1 MILASSR
8 ASQEFSAFVVGLV
21 TGRPLPLQCTFF
33 ALRQDGRELA
43 EKAAGYDVVY
53 ADGIRTLLWLRRL
66 RRSSPQVRIVVDL
79 DDLMSRRCEQLI
91 ARRLPFA
98 LGYVE
103 RFFPRPLA
111 RVLSSRHL
119 ARPLLSYERWALRR
133 AEHEV
138 MELADVIVLLNECE
152 AALLDEAGKSLRRR
166 VRAAVRTIPPCV
178 EIPAPVSSKCETAW
192 RAVFVGSDTILQNSL
207 TIEYLVDLWQR
218 WDIRTPLFIY
228 GRQKRQRTSG
238 SNVRYAGYVDEIAE
252 AYAAGSILVCPAF
265 LRGGIK
271 TKALEG
277 FAYGVPVIGNT
288 ATFEGMRIAGYPLCI
303 DDEAALAALLQNP
316 SDRLSE
322 FLRARA
328 LAFDYLARE
337 HTAERFDARW
347 RAVVASQSPD
357 GAERPRV
364 AELIG

>member
-1 MILASSR
+1 M
-8 ASQEFSAFVVGLV
+8 
-21 TGRPLPLQCTFF
+21 
-33 ALRQDGRELA
+33 
-43 EKAAGYDVVY
+43 
-53 ADGIRTLLWLRRL
+53 
-66 RRSSPQVRIVVDL
+66 
-79 DDLMSRRCEQLI
+79 
-91 ARRLPFA
+91 
-98 LGYVE
+98 
-103 RFFPRPLA
+103 
-111 RVLSSRHL
+111 
-119 ARPLLSYERWALRR
+119 
-133 AEHEV
+133 
-138 MELADVIVLLNECE
+138 IVLLNECE